1 MTIFQYAGLSVI
13 AILIL
18 ASLRNLM
25 AGRGRP
31 SIVLG
36 WTSLWTAAGIAI
48 YEPESTTFLARAI
61 GIQRGAD
68 LVLYCSVLA
77 GLIGFFVVYLQMRR
91 TDREITL
98 LVRELAL
105 QQAWQ
110 VDAHRSVSTRPMN
123 GNGEDPA

>member
-13 AILIL
+13 VILIL
-18 ASLRNLM
+18 TSLRNLM

-36 WTSLWTAAGIAI
+36 WTAVWAVAGIAI
-48 YEPESTTFLARAI
+48 YEPEATTVLARAI

-77 GLIGFFVVYLQMRR
+77 GLVGFFIVYLQMRR

-110 VDAHRSVSTRPMN
+110 VDSHEAEITHPTN
-123 GNGEDPA
+123 GNGEDQA